1 VTLPTS
7 ELSLFLLLSMTAGSA
22 QREELPLHVV
32 PGDTS
37 LQPERLVWDI
47 TNLLGRETRLIA
59 SVYPDGEAV
68 WLRSPSLN
76 QIDVSYQGFHGLVG
90 SRTLSVSERPVD
102 AGHDVALPIAELISA
117 PAGSPEG
124 PMRNEIEGHV
134 AEVNGGPVAQA
145 KVDLVSANQAVVES
159 TDTDQLGRF
168 RIPAVVGG
176 NYVLR
181 VRAEGFE
188 TLNHPIDVWSSIRSL
203 VLQLQPTSAPA
214 RRTMEIE
221 GQVVGSEGEPVAEA
235 RLVLTSTNGM
245 AVETTDTDQAGRFR
259 VPEVMP
265 GKYSMS
271 LEAAGYATQS
281 LALEIDEPIHDL
293 KVVLQVTGASTY
305 RTVVQ
310 ATRAPLPAQDGTTG
324 TTITRQDIENI
335 PGGTTHQFNDIIA
348 TQPGFIPDNYGA
360 IHVRGNFA
368 GLQLRVDGIQLPP
381 AIQDRLQQLLDPQI
395 IQEANV
401 IIGGLPAEY
410 GEDVAGVID
419 IKTRHPLQTLEG
431 ESQSTIGTYNHLE
444 EQANIAGSIGSFSAI
459 AAGMIQTTDRGLD
472 PEAASPILHDRLRE
486 GRGLLRLDAQISA
499 HDKVELLGIYAESH
513 YQIPID
519 PTLLPLSAGPA
530 NAVRGTDQYGNSAPD
545 FVPYNSNPTE
555 FEREAFVAISYSH
568 DFDDQAQLQVTPFLR
583 SQASILTCDVANQL
597 GATADPGQMC
607 SDVNHQVTQGGL
619 QVNQSFGIGVNHFK
633 TGFLIDAQRSSVAYT
648 QFTRNDRSPVGGADP
663 SLTLSGVDDIDTLLT
678 GIYFQDRIVLGK
690 LTLFPGVRF
699 DALRAK
705 LLSPSTSKWL
715 LGPSVRLGAAYA
727 FTDELVVHG
736 YLGRL
741 WQPPSFDAPAAARI
755 LGLVPANAPVPFD
768 LLAEEDNVAEIGISA
783 RVSPQL
789 TLSLTPW
796 VRLSTHTLD
805 DNEVGDTALKADYNY
820 VRGRAWGAE
829 FAGNLVIQRN
839 VRAFANVSYQV
850 SQGEGIATSRY
861 LFSPEQIAFTG
872 YQATDNAQLFTAN
885 AGIDVTDNAAA
896 THLSGLMNCGSGLRT
911 GPTNNAT
918 LPPTC
923 VFNATLRH
931 RFDWLPGFK
940 PEVALD
946 VQNIFNVIYA
956 YRISTGSLAG
966 TAYAPL
972 RQISLRLILQ
982 FGADR

>member
-1 VTLPTS
+1 VTFPTAAVS
-7 ELSLFLLLSMTAGSA
+7 VFLLFSLTAGFARGGELSIQVTPGNTALQSGLLL
-22 QREELPLHVV
+22 R
-32 PGDTS
+32 
-37 LQPERLVWDI
+37 DI
-47 TNLLGRETRLIA
+47 TKLLGREARLVA
-59 SVYPDGEAV
+59 FFPPDGEAV
-68 WLRSPSLN
+68 WLRRVPPD
-76 QIDVSYQGFHGLVG
+76 QIEVACRDHEGIVR
-90 SRTLSVSERPVD
+90 SRVLSVSEQPLD
-102 AGHDVALPIAELISA
+102 AAHDVALVVAELLSSS
-117 PAGSPEG
+117 PASSESSIGNKLEG
-124 PMRNEIEGHV
+124 QV
-134 AEVNGGPVAQA
+134 LQLNGGPVARA
-145 KVDLVSANQAVVES
+145 KLELVTANQAVVASGES
-159 TDTDQLGRF
+159 DPLGRF
-168 RIPAVVGG
+168 RISAVVGG

-188 TLNHPIDVWSSIRSL
+188 TLSHPIDVWTSIHSL
-203 VLQLQPTSAPA
+203 VLQLQPTSSPS
-214 RRTMEIE
+214 RRTMEVE
-221 GQVVGSEGEPVAEA
+221 GQVVGSEGEPIAEA
-235 RLVLTSTNGM
+235 RLVVAGSDGV

-259 VPEVMP
+259 VPEVLP
-265 GKYSMS
+265 GKYT
-271 LEAAGYATQS
+271 LAVEAAGYVSRS
-281 LALEIDEPIHDL
+281 LALEVKEPIHDL
-293 KVVLQVTGASTY
+293 KVILWLGGATAY
-305 RTVVQ
+305 RTLVQ
-310 ATRAPLPAQDGTTG
+310 ATRAPLPAQDGTTR

-335 PGGTTHQFNDIIA
+335 PGGTTHQFNDVIA

-419 IKTRHPLQTLEG
+419 IKTRHPPQSLEA

-444 EQANIAGSIGSFSAI
+444 EQANIAGSIGPFSAI

-499 HDKVELLGIYAESH
+499 HDRVELLGIYAESH

-519 PTLLPLSAGPA
+519 PTLLPLSGGPA
-530 NAVRGTDQYGNSAPD
+530 NAIRGTDQYGNSAPD

-555 FEREAFVAISYSH
+555 FEREVFVAISYFH
-568 DFDDQAQLQVTPFLR
+568 EFDDQSQLQVTPFLR
-583 SQASILTCDVANQL
+583 TQASILGCDVAKQL

-607 SDVNHQVTQGGL
+607 SDVNHHVTQGGL
-619 QVNQSFGIGVNHFK
+619 QVNQSFAIGVNHFK
-633 TGFLIDAQRSSVAYT
+633 TGFLIDDQRSSVAYT
-648 QFTRNDRSPVGGADP
+648 QFTRDDQSPVGGADP
-663 SLTLSGVDDIDTLLT
+663 GLTLSGVDDIDTLLA
-678 GIYFQDRIVLGK
+678 GIYFQDQIVLGK

-705 LLSPSTSKWL
+705 LLTPSTSKWL

-736 YLGRL
+736 YVGRL

-755 LGLVPANAPVPFD
+755 LGLVPPNAPVPFD
-768 LLAEEDNVAEIGISA
+768 LLAEEDNVAEIGVSA

-789 TLSLTPW
+789 TLSFTPW

-805 DNEVGDTALKADYNY
+805 DNEVGDTALTADYNY

-829 FAGNLVIQRN
+829 FAGNLVLQRN
-839 VRAFANVSYQV
+839 VRAFGNVSYQV
-850 SQGEGIATSRY
+850 SQGAGIATSRY
-861 LFSPEQIAFTG
+861 LFSAEQLAFNG

-885 AGIDVTDNAAA
+885 AGIDVSDNSAA

-918 LPPTC
+918 LPPSC
-923 VFNATLRH
+923 VFSATLRH
-931 RFDWLPGFK
+931 RFDWLPGFR
-940 PEVALD
+940 PEVAFD
-946 VQNIFNVIYA
+946 VQNIFNVVYA

-972 RQISLRLILQ
+972 RQFSLRLILQ
-982 FGADR
+982 FGAGR